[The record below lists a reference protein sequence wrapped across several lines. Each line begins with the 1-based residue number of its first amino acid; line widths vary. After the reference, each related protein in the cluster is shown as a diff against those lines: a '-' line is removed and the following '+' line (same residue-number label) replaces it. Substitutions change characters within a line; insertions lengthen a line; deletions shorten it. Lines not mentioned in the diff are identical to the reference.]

1 MKTLSLRAA
10 VLAVVA
16 AISLTA
22 CSSDASD
29 APAGPPAF
37 DGSHVSAD
45 AFAAA
50 TEVEGVTVVDVRTP
64 AEFAEA
70 HLPGAVN
77 LNVEDPAFPA
87 MIADLDP
94 DAQYAVYCR
103 SGNRSRLA
111 IDFMTDAGVAKT
123 VGLEGGIGAWTGD
136 TEQ

>member
-1 MKTLSLRAA
+1 MTMKTLSLRAA

-22 CSSDASD
+22 CSSDA
-29 APAGPPAF
+29 AEGPPAF

-50 TEVEGVTVVDVRTP
+50 AEVEGVTVIDVRTP
-64 AEFAEA
+64 EEFAEG

-77 LNVEDPAFPA
+77 VDVEAASFPA
-87 MIADLDP
+87 QVAQLDP

-103 SGNRSRLA
+103 SGNRSRAA
-111 IDFMTDAGVAKT
+111 IDFMTQAGVAHT
-123 VGLEGGIGAWTGD
+123 VGLEGGVGAWKGELD
-136 TEQ
+136 T